1 MGITFKGH
9 DNDWQYWVFDI
20 DGRDWVA
27 VNQSTPEPLKIQ
39 FQGRYRNWGNIPLSK
54 AGGFD
59 IVASTSRGADKDGQ
73 NQGTVEWT
81 WNGAR
86 YKSSWTLIAGNEIV
100 AGDPEEGIEPIWDY
114 QLGFVGRI
122 PYEGPTGGAV
132 GTGVTSQAVIEAA
145 KNKEDREL
153 AEATRQIVPSAQLS
167 TAAPEQQYPLPMSV
181 ASRPVTA
188 GIATP
193 TAIQAAQSG
202 SLAGQSGEAIQ
213 ETRDAIA
220 LAFKA
225 LSVSKSGGTVNVNAF
240 NNARTELKNAKDALA
255 VAESRGT
262 PGEQV
267 LLSQLRE
274 QVDTIQGE
282 VDIQL
287 RYLQTAQTTQTP
299 SGSYGGPS
307 GSGYTEPPPTKP
319 VTSGIVSKTV
329 IDAQNGALA
338 GQSGE
343 AIQETR
349 DAIALAFKALSVS
362 KSGGTVNVN
371 AFNNARTELKN
382 AKDALAVAESRGTP
396 GEQVLLSQLREQVDT
411 IQGEVDIQ
419 LRYLQAAQAS
429 QTPSGGGYSGPSGS
443 NYPGPSGGGGG
454 GGGGYIPRKVTVLE
468 PSKPYGGPS
477 GSLPADTAAGTDWV
491 KLGLQIGAA
500 YLLFS

>member
-1 MGITFKGH
+1 MGISFKGH

-153 AEATRQIVPSAQLS
+153 AEAAASMRVTSTPTQIVTSAQLS

-181 ASRPVTA
+181 SSRPVTS

-202 SLAGQSGEAIQ
+202 AMTKDEREAL
-213 ETRDAIA
+213 EAA
-220 LAFKA
+220 
-225 LSVSKSGGTVNVNAF
+225 
-240 NNARTELKNAKDALA
+240 
-255 VAESRGT
+255 
-262 PGEQV
+262 
-267 LLSQLRE
+267 
-274 QVDTIQGE
+274 
-282 VDIQL
+282 
-287 RYLQTAQTTQTP
+287 TTQISP
-299 SGSYGGPS
+299 SAQLSTAAPEQQYPLPMPVAS
-307 GSGYTEPPPTKP
+307 RP
-319 VTSGIVSKTV
+319 VTSGIASPAA
-329 IDAQNGALA
+329 IQAAQSGAMTKDQREALA

-343 AIQETR
+343 AIQETQ
-349 DAIALAFKALSVS
+349 DAIAAAFKALSVS
-362 KSGGTVNVN
+362 KSQGTVNVN
-371 AFNNARTELKN
+371 AFNNARIELKN
-382 AKDALAVAESRGTP
+382 AKDALAVAQSRATP
-396 GEQVLLSQLREQVDT
+396 GEQVLMSQLQEQVDT

-419 LRYLQAAQAS
+419 LRYLQANVQPVTKPVSTGIVSNAAIAQSNKTKEDIEAS
-429 QTPSGGGYSGPSGS
+429 TAYKTPGYVQPVYPSQVRQSLTYTPPSTGLPRMTGMTTS
-443 NYPGPSGGGGG
+443 PVIIPGTKDA
-454 GGGGYIPRKVTVLE
+454 RE
-468 PSKPYGGPS
+468 
-477 GSLPADTAAGTDWV
+477 AAEAAAAAGTDWV

>member
-1 MGITFKGH
+1 MGISFKGH

-153 AEATRQIVPSAQLS
+153 AEAAASMRVTSTPTQIVPSAQLS

-181 ASRPVTA
+181 SSRPVTS

-202 SLAGQSGEAIQ
+202 AMTKDEREAL
-213 ETRDAIA
+213 EAA
-220 LAFKA
+220 
-225 LSVSKSGGTVNVNAF
+225 
-240 NNARTELKNAKDALA
+240 
-255 VAESRGT
+255 
-262 PGEQV
+262 
-267 LLSQLRE
+267 
-274 QVDTIQGE
+274 
-282 VDIQL
+282 
-287 RYLQTAQTTQTP
+287 TTQISP
-299 SGSYGGPS
+299 SAQLSTAAPEQQYPLPMPVAS
-307 GSGYTEPPPTKP
+307 RP
-319 VTSGIVSKTV
+319 VTSGIASPAA
-329 IDAQNGALA
+329 IQAAQSGAMTKDQREALA

-343 AIQETR
+343 AIQETQ
-349 DAIALAFKALSVS
+349 DAIAAAFKALSVS
-362 KSGGTVNVN
+362 KSQGTVNVN
-371 AFNNARTELKN
+371 AFNNARIELKN
-382 AKDALAVAESRGTP
+382 AKDALAVAQSRATP
-396 GEQVLLSQLREQVDT
+396 GEQVLMSQLQEQVDT

-419 LRYLQAAQAS
+419 LRYLQANVQPVTKPVSTGIVSNAAIAQSNKTKEDIEAS
-429 QTPSGGGYSGPSGS
+429 TAYKTPGYVQPVYPSQVRQSLTYTPPSTGLPRMTGMTTS
-443 NYPGPSGGGGG
+443 PVIIPGTKDA
-454 GGGGYIPRKVTVLE
+454 RE
-468 PSKPYGGPS
+468 
-477 GSLPADTAAGTDWV
+477 AAEAAAAAGTDWV